1 MFSVGDIYKRVKD
14 YKQRLGLTKGK
25 FYIAKVDVQAAFDT
39 IPQQAI
45 IDLMASIPAHEQYR
59 IVKHVEVKPN
69 DSGTLTGAA
78 TTRRW
83 QSSAKAANDVS
94 TFINMIQKSLA
105 PSRKNTVFIDSV
117 VQKGHHTRDLLALMT
132 SHIQQNLVKIGKK
145 YYRQKNGIPQGSILS
160 SLLCNYFYA
169 DLERRHLGF
178 LQSEDCVLL
187 RLIDDFLLIST
198 DRGKAS
204 RFVQVMHRG
213 MPEYG
218 VTVSPHKSLV
228 NFELAVDGRPVARL
242 PAGAGSS
249 SASFPYCGTRLDCQT
264 LEIAKDRAGARD
276 PVVANALTV
285 EHARLPG
292 QNFRRKVLNAF
303 RIQSHLMFFDTA
315 HNAPQTVLVNVYDAL
330 CETATKAWAY
340 ARCLPRDRQPG
351 TPLLV
356 QTTRELVDVA
366 FLLLTSKSRKAR
378 YPGYECAVKK
388 TQVLWL
394 ALHAFKRVLE
404 RKQTRYREFIAW
416 LGEEIRKLA
425 VKKDGCVNIT
435 L

>member
-14 YKQRLGLTKGK
+14 YKQRLGLVKGK

-45 IDLMASIPAHEQYR
+45 IDLMASVPTHKQYK
-59 IVKHVEVKPN
+59 IIKHVEVKPN

-83 QSSAKAANDVS
+83 HSSAKAAKDASLFVD
-94 TFINMIQKSLA
+94 MIRKSLA
-105 PSRKNTVFIDSV
+105 PSRKNTIFIDSV
-117 VQKGHHTRDLLALMT
+117 VQKVHQSKDLLTLMT
-132 SHIQQNLVKIGKK
+132 QHIQQNLVKIGKK
-145 YYRQKNGIPQGSILS
+145 YYRQKDGVPQGSILS

-169 DLERRHLGF
+169 DLERHHLEF
-178 LQSEDCVLL
+178 LQSKDCLLL
-187 RLIDDFLLIST
+187 RLIDDFLLITT
-198 DRGKAS
+198 DKSKAS
-204 RFVQVMHRG
+204 RFVQVMHQG

-228 NFELAVDGRPVARL
+228 NFDLDIDGLSVPRL
-242 PAGAGSS
+242 PDGST
-249 SASFPYCGTRLDCQT
+249 SFPYCGTRLNCRT
-264 LEIAKDRAGARD
+264 LEIAKDRTSTRD
-276 PVVANALTV
+276 PVISNALTV
-285 EHARLPG
+285 EFARLPG
-292 QNFRRKVLNAF
+292 QNFKRKVLNAF
-303 RIQSHLMFFDTA
+303 RIQSHLMFFDTT
-315 HNAPQTVLVNVYDAL
+315 HNSPQTTLKNIYDAL
-330 CETATKAWAY
+330 YETATKMWAY
-340 ARCLPRDRQPG
+340 AKCLPRERQPG
-351 TPLLV
+351 TQLLI
-356 QTTRELVDVA
+356 QTIRELVDVS

-378 YPGYECAVKK
+378 YPGYECTVKK

-404 RKQTRYREFIAW
+404 KKQARYQEFLAW
-416 LGEEIRKLA
+416 LDVEIRKLA